1 MTVPRILASSA
12 VLALLILA
20 SAANDPARA
29 QDAPVRIS
37 GVSFRVVGDI
47 VQVYYDLAGKLN
59 QVYTVRLY
67 LRRESDPSFFYVPV
81 NVTGDIG
88 TIVFPGE
95 RHRITWEMTQEFP
108 EGLEGTDYYFVVETD
123 VPKEKGISPLV
134 WIGGGAA
141 VVGGVVLA
149 IVLSSS
155 SDDGPP
161 PPPGGGEGF
170 PTPPGRP

>member
-1 MTVPRILASSA
+1 MTIPRWLTSTAAVTVLVALTAASSP
-12 VLALLILA
+12 V
-20 SAANDPARA
+20 RA
-29 QDAPVRIS
+29 QDASVRIFN
-37 GVSFRVVGDI
+37 VSFRVVGDI
-47 VQVYYDLAGKLN
+47 VQIYYDLEGKLN

-95 RHRITWEMTQEFP
+95 RHRITWEMTQEFA
-108 EGLEGTDYYFVVETD
+108 EGLQGNDFYFIVETD
-123 VPKEKGISPLV
+123 IPKEKGISPLV

-161 PPPGGGEGF
+161 PPPGDTGF